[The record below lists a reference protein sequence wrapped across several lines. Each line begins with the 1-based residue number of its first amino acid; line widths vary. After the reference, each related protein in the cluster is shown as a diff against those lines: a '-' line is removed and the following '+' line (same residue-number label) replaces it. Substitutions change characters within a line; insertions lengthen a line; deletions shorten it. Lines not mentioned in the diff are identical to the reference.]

1 MNEQWEALLR
11 IFSDFG
17 VLLKPLWQLVTGWLL
32 LIIWI
37 AWFLWGVNW
46 NKAWRVLALGAWV
59 PLLLAMIAG
68 AMVWSQI
75 APGEC
80 TCLGFITI
88 PNFWYQLGEVAML
101 EGIAFLCGWIQILA
115 GWAPAEINL
124 DPPASASHDHGHGHH

>member
-11 IFSDFG
+11 IFSDLG
-17 VLLKPLWQLVTGWLL
+17 TLLKPLWNLVTGWLL
-32 LIIWI
+32 LIIWM

-88 PNFWYQLGEVAML
+88 PNFWYQLGEVGL
-101 EGIAFLCGWIQILA
+101 LVGIAMLCGWIQILA
-115 GWAPAEINL
+115 GWAPADITL
-124 DPPASASHDHGHGHH
+124 DPPASAGHDHGHGHH